1 MCTNVFH
8 FTNDISTTN
17 MFSSID
23 RKINS
28 SIFGYLNFSML
39 GFCIIQNKLACS
51 HLVDKKVD
59 QFVLEPILVLVLVL
73 SACAVTCH
81 HIFFII

>member
-17 MFSSID
+17 MFGCID

-28 SIFGYLNFSML
+28 SMFRSRNFSML

-59 QFVLEPILVLVLVL
+59 QFVLEPILFLLMPL
-73 SACAVTCH
+73 YLCCLHAQ
-81 HIFFII
+81 